1 MPALKKALAL
11 SGLLFSIPPFISA
24 QQPAPGVQA
33 GDPVRFTVRDESIDL
48 GPATKYRCE
57 GTVSGFSSD
66 TVLVA
71 ADRNCATAAFVL
83 TNLSEL
89 EIKGSDRGSRLS
101 HFTYGALFGIVV
113 GGVIGR
119 VSAGDGCKVS
129 QCDDAGF
136 AIGILTMGGA
146 TVGGAIGAGI
156 GLAIPAGRPW
166 VPVPRILFRV
176 TPVSRYRRAP

>member
-1 MPALKKALAL
+1 LKKALAL
-11 SGLLFSIPPFISA
+11 SGLVFTIPTLISA

-33 GDPVRFTVRDESIDL
+33 GDPVRFTIRDEGIGL
-48 GPATKYRCE
+48 GSAAKYRCE

-71 ADRNCATAAFVL
+71 ADRDCATAAFAP

-89 EIKGSDRGSRLS
+89 EIKGGDRGSRLS
-101 HFTYGALFGIVV
+101 HFSYGALLGIVV

-136 AIGILTMGGA
+136 AIGVITMVGA
-146 TVGGAIGAGI
+146 TVGGAIGAGV

-166 VPVPRILFRV
+166 VPLPRIVFRV
-176 TPVSRYRRAP
+176 TPVSRYRPVP